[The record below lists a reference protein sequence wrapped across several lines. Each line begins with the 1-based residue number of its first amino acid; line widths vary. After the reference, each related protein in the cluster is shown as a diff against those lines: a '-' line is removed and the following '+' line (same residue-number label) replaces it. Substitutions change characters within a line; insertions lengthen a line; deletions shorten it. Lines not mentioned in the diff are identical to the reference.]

1 MLMEDLHAVLIG
13 VIGGLGM
20 RGPGFSPPA
29 ASFVH
34 GTKPGNHW
42 DDHLAG
48 GRRNAVWGLWQD
60 DGANITKT
68 KCVR

>member
-13 VIGGLGM
+13 GLGLG
-20 RGPGFSPPA
+20 GPGLAPPA

-34 GTKPGNHW
+34 GSKLGNHW

-48 GRRNAVWGLWQD
+48 GRRNAVWGLWRD
-60 DGANITKT
+60 DGATPQKT